1 MNLDVIKSILELVRE
16 HELAEFELEQDGL
29 KLRVRKAGSQMA
41 FAAPAMP
48 VQIPQPVAAPPAPV
62 VVTPA
67 VPIDAPSSEAPEPVD
82 LAVIKSPIVGTF
94 YRSSEPG
101 ARAFAEVGDVVK
113 KGQVLCII
121 EAMKLMNEIESDCD
135 GEIAAVYVE
144 NGKPVQF
151 GERLFAVRVA

>member
-1 MNLDVIKSILELVRE
+1 MNLDAIKSILELVRE
-16 HELAEFELEQDGL
+16 HDLAEFELEQDGL
-29 KLRVRKAGSQMA
+29 KIRVRKAGGQVTFVAPASPLPAPQQMM
-41 FAAPAMP
+41 AAPA
-48 VQIPQPVAAPPAPV
+48 PVAMPSTAAPV
-62 VVTPA
+62 TD
-67 VPIDAPSSEAPEPVD
+67 VPEISDAVD

-94 YRSSEPG
+94 YRSGEPG
-101 ARAFAEVGDVVK
+101 AKPFAEVGDVVK

-151 GERLFAVRVA
+151 GERLFAVKVP